1 MGYKKFDIKHRI
13 PFDSVVVGMRHKNVG
28 LNVGLNKT
36 EKAVLSLLIENA
48 DRTAEELASEVG
60 VIKRTIERAFV
71 SLQNKGKIER
81 IGSKRDGSWK
91 VIK

>member
-1 MGYKKFDIKHRI
+1 
-13 PFDSVVVGMRHKNVG
+13 MRHKNVG

-60 VIKRTIERAFV
+60 AGKR
-71 SLQNKGKIER
+71 
-81 IGSKRDGSWK
+81 
-91 VIK
+91 

>member
-1 MGYKKFDIKHRI
+1 
-13 PFDSVVVGMRHKNVG
+13 MRHKNVG

>member
-1 MGYKKFDIKHRI
+1 MKCQRNIERNRYKKFDIKHRI
-13 PFDSVVVGMRHKNVG
+13 PVDSVVVGMRHKNVG

-60 VIKRTIERAFV
+60 
-71 SLQNKGKIER
+71 GK
-81 IGSKRDGSWK
+81 
-91 VIK
+91 